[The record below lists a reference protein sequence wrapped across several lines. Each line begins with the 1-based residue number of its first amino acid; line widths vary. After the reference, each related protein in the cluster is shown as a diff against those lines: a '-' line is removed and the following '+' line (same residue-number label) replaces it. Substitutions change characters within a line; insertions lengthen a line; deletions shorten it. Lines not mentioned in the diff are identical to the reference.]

1 MNNNT
6 IAARLRQHA
15 RELDTERGNLLRV
28 RAYRRAADVIA
39 ETDDPLAALVEAGGY
54 RNLLA
59 LPGIGPH
66 IALAIESLVRT
77 GGMPAK
83 ASRSA

>member
-1 MNNNT
+1 MTNNT
-6 IAARLRQHA
+6 IASSLRQHA
-15 RELDTERGNLLRV
+15 RELDLERGNLMRV
-28 RAYRRAADVIA
+28 RAYRRAADIIS
-39 ETDDPLAALVEAGGY
+39 EIDEPLAALVESGGY
-54 RNLLA
+54 RNLLP

-77 GGMPAK
+77 GRMPAR